1 MGVRSQ
7 GIPGFLRPQSP
18 AKVRTVIRPPARWPG
33 LGLAE
38 AWRFRSICLVLV
50 ERSLKVRYRQ
60 TFLGAA
66 WTVLQ
71 PILLMA
77 VFTVFFGL
85 LAKTPS
91 QGLPHPVFYF
101 LGLLPWQIVARALSE
116 GSASVVSN
124 SALVNKVYIPRVYFP
139 LAASLSSLVDF
150 LFGTVALV
158 VLLLLFQITPGW
170 QVVLVPV
177 LVAIALMAGLGI
189 SLWLSALNA
198 AYRDVAQ
205 LLPSLTQMWFF
216 ATPIIYPSAI
226 VPPAYRALYYINPMA
241 LVVDGFRWA
250 FAGTPAPPPIA
261 WLLGTGVAITFLVTG
276 YLYFRHREPGFA
288 DVV

>member
-1 MGVRSQ
+1 MRIRSD
-7 GIPGFLRPQSP
+7 GISKIVGAP
-18 AKVRTVIRPPARWPG
+18 ATVEVRTTIRPPARWPG
-33 LGLAE
+33 LGLTE
-38 AWRFRSICLVLV
+38 AWRFRSICFVLV
-50 ERSLKVRYRQ
+50 RRTLKVRYRQ

-71 PILLMA
+71 PILLML

-101 LGLLPWQIVARALSE
+101 LGLLPWQIIARALAE
-116 GSASVVSN
+116 GSASVVAN
-124 SALVNKVYIPRVYFP
+124 AGLINKVYFPRVYFP
-139 LAASLSSLVDF
+139 AAAALSSLVDF
-150 LFGTVALV
+150 LFGLVALV
-158 VLLLLFQITPGW
+158 VLLFIFRITPGW
-170 QVVLVPV
+170 QVLVVPV
-177 LVAIALMAGLGI
+177 LVAVALSAGLGI

-226 VPPAYRALYYINPMA
+226 VPKEFQTLYYLNPMA

-250 FAGTPAPPPIA
+250 FAGTAAPPPIA
-261 WLLGTGVAITFLVTG
+261 WELGIAVAALFLVSG
-276 YLYFRHREPGFA
+276 YLFFRHRDPTFA